1 MAKSAPRRT
10 SKPVRIKK
18 KSTTKPKPPIVTW
31 GLVAFSFQ
39 NVDYQIDVERSKVY
53 RRFIEVEKS
62 RTNSI
67 ITAYRAGS
75 IRPRPTL

>member
-1 MAKSAPRRT
+1 MAKSAPRQS
-10 SKPVRIKK
+10 SKPARATK
-18 KSTTKPKPPIVTW
+18 KSAAKPKISSLEH

-39 NVDYQIDVERSKVY
+39 NIDYHIDVERSKVY